1 MRKLLQSN
9 FSRLWKD
16 KIFWLCMG
24 AMLIYAVVYMLN
36 GCRQATEDL
45 SEYSY
50 SIDQYYFHFALSIG
64 LFCSLCSSMF
74 FGTEYNDGTI
84 RNKIIIGH
92 TRTNIYLASLI
103 TTFTATLL
111 ITFVWLAAALVAVPV
126 LGFWKIGFLR
136 LLLFL
141 LIVVLFILAFS
152 AIFTAVNMLSANKA
166 NTFLFSILLFIGL
179 LLLASLVY
187 NRLSEPEMISGVQLT
202 ANGLEMTEASP
213 NPRYITGRKREI
225 YDFIV
230 DFLPTGQGLRVWRLE
245 VASPVR
251 MLLSS
256 LFLTAVTTAGG
267 LYAFKRKN
275 IR

>member
-1 MRKLLQSN
+1 MSKLLRSN

-24 AMLIYAVVYMLN
+24 AMFLYAVLYMLN

-45 SEYSY
+45 SEYQY
-50 SIDQYYFHFALSIG
+50 SIDKYYFHFALSIG

-84 RNKIIIGH
+84 RNKIIVGH

-111 ITFVWLAAALVAVPV
+111 ITSVWLAAALVAVPA
-126 LGFWKIGFLR
+126 LGFWKIGILR
-136 LLLFL
+136 LFLFL
-141 LIVVLFILAFS
+141 FVAVLFILAFS
-152 AIFTAVNMLSANKA
+152 AIFTMINMLSANKA
-166 NTFLFSILLFIGL
+166 NTFLISILLFIGL
-179 LLLASLVY
+179 LLLASLLY
-187 NRLSEPEMISGVQLT
+187 NRLSEPEMISGVQIT

-213 NPRYITGRKREI
+213 NPRYIDGRMREI

-230 DFLPTGQGLRVWRLE
+230 DFLPTGQGLRMWRLE
-245 VASPVR
+245 VVNPIR
-251 MLLSS
+251 MLVSS
-256 LFLTAVTTAGG
+256 LVITVAATAGG